1 MIFDKVKE
9 AIVDTLNCD
18 AEAVTLEA
26 RLREDLDA
34 DSLDATELIMN
45 LEEAFGLSISDEE
58 SQRLTTVG
66 DIVKYIEK
74 AQ

>member
-1 MIFDKVKE
+1 M
-9 AIVDTLNCD
+9 
-18 AEAVTLEA
+18 TLEA

-58 SQRLTTVG
+58 SQQLTTVG